1 MATTNLNTTGNALLN
16 ALRDA
21 VAVKPDKVEKGYMP
35 VSEWAVKI
43 GKSDSRTSKLLSQGI
58 KAGKVELKT
67 FRIYTGRKIYPIPH
81 YRLKP

>member
-43 GKSDSRTSKLLSQGI
+43 GKSDSRTAKLLSQGVR
-58 KAGKVELKT
+58 AGKVEVKS
-67 FRIYTGRKIYPIPH
+67 FRVVRGSKIYPVPH
-81 YRLKP
+81 YALNR